1 MCLYSNVFLY
11 ICTNEKCKH
20 SQMDSNADMTPIR
33 LVIFREAL
41 WCSIESGYLT
51 KDLRTPSRC
60 RQWWAR
66 GVQFV
71 ADTFPACDEPPGDVA
86 RRWQAIT
93 NVAEFSLQHLIWR
106 ASALVGCATK
116 TLMNLRGAICRSTT
130 FQFSKTL
137 VLTKKEQFIWR
148 HWQSE
153 SYNHRGTHPHE
164 KDTSEDKKY
173 KRKHWDISRSCT
185 HNRKN

>member
-11 ICTNEKCKH
+11 ICTNEKFKH

-71 ADTFPACDEPPGDVA
+71 ADTFPACDEPPGDVT

-93 NVAEFSLQHLIWR
+93 NDAEFSLQHLIWACLCLGWLR
-106 ASALVGCATK
+106 YLNPDELTWRDMPLDNFSILQDLGVDKKRTIYLK
-116 TLMNLRGAICRSTT
+116 TLTVGIFQSQRNASTWERHLRRQKI
-130 FQFSKTL
+130 
-137 VLTKKEQFIWR
+137 
-148 HWQSE
+148 
-153 SYNHRGTHPHE
+153 
-164 KDTSEDKKY
+164 
-173 KRKHWDISRSCT
+173 
-185 HNRKN
+185 